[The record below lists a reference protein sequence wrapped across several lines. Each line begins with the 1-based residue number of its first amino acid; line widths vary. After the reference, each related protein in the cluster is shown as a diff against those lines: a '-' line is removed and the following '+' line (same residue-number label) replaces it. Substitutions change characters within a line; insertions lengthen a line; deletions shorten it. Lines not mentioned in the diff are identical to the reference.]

1 MIINSLSNGINIG
14 IDPSNTN
21 VMNTEMNLNRMWEGC
36 LQNDR
41 KQQELLYKTLAP
53 KMMAVCMRYANDKDE
68 AQDILQE
75 GFIKMF
81 NNVHKYRGDGN
92 LEGWIRRIMVH
103 TAISR
108 YRKLKPMVLVEDM
121 AESNLN
127 TSTSN
132 NANNLELKDLLKLVQ
147 QLPQVY
153 RSVFNLY
160 AVEGYSHQEIGTTLG
175 ISELLS
181 RTTLYRARNILKEK
195 LMQLTSKEQYC
206 LAG

>member
-1 MIINSLSNGINIG
+1 MVIQKHNKMITTDTRL
-14 IDPSNTN
+14 
-21 VMNTEMNLNRMWEGC
+21 VAMWEGC

-81 NNVHKYRGDGN
+81 NNVHKFRGEGN

-121 AESNLN
+121 AE
-127 TSTSN
+127 N
-132 NANNLELKDLLKLVQ
+132 NMAPAASRNDNNLEAKDLLKLIQ
-147 QLPQVY
+147 
-153 RSVFNLY
+153 
-160 AVEGYSHQEIGTTLG
+160 
-175 ISELLS
+175 
-181 RTTLYRARNILKEK
+181 
-195 LMQLTSKEQYC
+195 
-206 LAG
+206 